1 MPIFLAIAA
10 AVDAWSPVIITT
22 FIPARRQSRTADA
35 DSGLGGSASPASPQK
50 INLCAD
56 GSEGGEPLQVY
67 DVYTHLL
74 PESDVA
80 ALQKGIPVESEE
92 RLDRLLED
100 FGA

>member
-1 MPIFLAIAA
+1 MFAA
-10 AVDAWSPVIITT
+10 
-22 FIPARRQSRTADA
+22 
-35 DSGLGGSASPASPQK
+35 
-50 INLCAD
+50 
-56 GSEGGEPLQVY
+56 EGGEPLRVY